1 MAKYRKMLSDWYAP
15 YLQSLI
21 QLIETQSKETL
32 MDWVLGYAEERILP
46 LWKKHYSEDGRPEA
60 ALRAAWDWRKKKVK
74 LTEAKK
80 IILDCH
86 AAARDVE
93 GNPVAQAAARA
104 LAQSASIIH
113 VARHCIGLP
122 LYGAVAVAYD
132 EAGIDA
138 PWKEVEEAA
147 AREVGRMEAA
157 LRKIAVPDEPNP
169 AKIDWNC

>member
-46 LWKKHYSEDGRPEA
+46 LWKKHYPEDGRPEA

-80 IILDCH
+80 IILDCL

>member
-1 MAKYRKMLSDWYAP
+1 M
-15 YLQSLI
+15 
-21 QLIETQSKETL
+21 
-32 MDWVLGYAEERILP
+32 
-46 LWKKHYSEDGRPEA
+46 
-60 ALRAAWDWRKKKVK
+60 
-74 LTEAKK
+74 
-80 IILDCH
+80 
-86 AAARDVE
+86 E